1 MRSLISLVLLT
12 VTMAPAYACQTN
24 GKGVL
29 LGGTVAMHLSAGET
43 CEFVFAP
50 PGSSFGLGGTATTRG
65 GFVMVKNLRIATRA
79 MHGQAGR
86 AGLNSI
92 AYKASSTYHGSDGFE
107 VEVEME
113 RHTITVPVVV
123 TVN

>member
-1 MRSLISLVLLT
+1 MRAFTPFLFVILSATASQ
-12 VTMAPAYACQTN
+12 ACQST

-29 LGGTVAMHLSAGET
+29 LGGTVDMRVRPGET

-65 GFVMVKNLRIATRA
+65 GFVTIKSIRIASRA

-92 AYKASSTYHGSDGFE
+92 AYKAAPSYHGADGFE

-113 RHTITVPVVV
+113 RGTITVPVAV